1 MYTLYTGESNVTHC
15 AVNPA
20 GVLGG
25 GGGGHTCWIIVHF
38 HDYDKPLS
46 WWVMQRAL

>member
-25 GGGGHTCWIIVHF
+25 EVGGGVTPVGSLYIFTTMTSH
-38 HDYDKPLS
+38 
-46 WWVMQRAL
+46 